1 MNSEEDFEIRGRVKI
16 TESEELYRVTD
27 QHGHTIEYDK
37 ADGRELFNH
46 YRHNMTNYDQVLNDI
61 RTDQGYVSNRQ
72 SKQATT
78 GSAEQIIEIYR
89 DEHVRVIRDSQKKG
103 HILKTLM
110 QKVGVGTASALSQ
123 TLDAWSSK
131 LKEVARLENSQRTLQ
146 VWNDTYRVQR
156 ELVKEVL
163 VREDVPEEVKQN
175 ITAIYKTR
183 SVGKATAL
191 GEELFELEKSEVL
204 KLVKSAIRYS
214 KL

>member
-27 QHGHTIEYDK
+27 QHGRTIEYDK

-78 GSAEQIIEIYR
+78 GSAEQIIETYR

-103 HILKTLM
+103 HVLKTLM

-163 VREDVPEEVKQN
+163 VREDVPEEVKQS

>member
-1 MNSEEDFEIRGRVKI
+1 MNSEEDYEIRGRVKV
-16 TESEELYRVTD
+16 TETEELYRVTD
-27 QHGHTIEYDK
+27 EHGRTIEYDK

-46 YRHNMTNYDQVLNDI
+46 YRHNMTNYDQVLDGI
-61 RTDQGYVSNRQ
+61 RTEQGYVSNRQ
-72 SKQATT
+72 RRQATT
-78 GSAEQIIEIYR
+78 GSAEQIIETYR

-103 HILKTLM
+103 HILKGLM

-123 TLDAWSSK
+123 TLDSWSSK

-156 ELVKEVL
+156 SLVKEVL
-163 VREDVPEEVKQN
+163 AREDVSEEVKEK
-175 ITAIYKTR
+175 ILAIYKTR

-191 GEELFELEKSEVL
+191 GEDLFNLEAPEVL
-204 KLVKSAIRYS
+204 KLVKTSIRYT

>member
-1 MNSEEDFEIRGRVKI
+1 MNSEEDFEIRGRIRI
-16 TESEELYRVTD
+16 TETEELYRVTD
-27 QHGHTIEYDK
+27 EHGHTIEYDK
-37 ADGRELFNH
+37 ANGRELFNH
-46 YRHNMTNYDQVLNDI
+46 YRHNMTNYDQVLDNI

-72 SKQATT
+72 RRQVTT
-78 GSAEQIIEIYR
+78 GSAEQIIETYR
-89 DEHVRVIRDSQKKG
+89 DEHVRVIQDSQKKG
-103 HILKTLM
+103 NVLKSLM

-163 VREDVPEEVKQN
+163 VREDASEEIRKNVN
-175 ITAIYKTR
+175 AIYKTR

-191 GEELFELEKSEVL
+191 GKDLFSLEEAEVL
-204 KLVKSAIRYS
+204 KLVKTSIRYT

>member
-1 MNSEEDFEIRGRVKI
+1 MNSEEDFEIRGRIKI
-16 TESEELYRVTD
+16 TETEELYRVTD
-27 QHGHTIEYDK
+27 KHGRTLEYDK

-46 YRHNMTNYDQVLNDI
+46 YRHNMTNYDQVLDNI

-72 SKQATT
+72 RRQVTA
-78 GSAEQIIEIYR
+78 GSAEKIIETYR

-103 HILKTLM
+103 HVLKSLM

-131 LKEVARLENSQRTLQ
+131 LKDVARLENSQRTLQ
-146 VWNDTYRVQR
+146 AWNDTYRVQR

-163 VREDVPEEVKQN
+163 VREDASEAVRKNV
-175 ITAIYKTR
+175 IAIYKTR

-191 GEELFELEKSEVL
+191 GKNLFNLEEAEVL
-204 KLVKSAIRYS
+204 KLVKTSIRYT